1 LLSRAELLRKE
12 TIMEAINLIFKCFA
26 DKNRVRILKLLE
38 KQKMCVCELA
48 FILGITQPSVS
59 RHLKK
64 MKKAGLIESEQEGFW
79 TNYYLSEKDKCAM
92 AVMRNLKTWLNDD
105 AVIKADLQKAKK
117 ANRQKLCHK

>member
-1 LLSRAELLRKE
+1 M
-12 TIMEAINLIFKCFA
+12 IMEAINLIFKCFA
-26 DKNRVRILKLLE
+26 DNNRVRILKLLE

-79 TNYYLSEKDKCAM
+79 TNYYISEKDKCAM

-105 AVIKADLQKAKK
+105 AVIKADLKKAKK
-117 ANRQKLCHK
+117 ANRQKLCIK